1 MINEERYSREELELL
16 ADARNSTELF
26 GRLFMPHHFPRVFT
40 GVHREIFR
48 VLDDD
53 SIKRAV
59 IVAPRGI
66 GKTTLISNTYP
77 LKRMLYRDSRFIIMM
92 GASADTAME
101 QTENMKAE
109 LASNDRIRAVFGK
122 AVSDNVSKE
131 EWNVWFHDDPVGA
144 KVLPRGAGQKVRGRK
159 YRQYRP
165 DLILVDDLEND
176 KNIKSELMREDVKRW
191 FFSSLLNLTDVYGDT
206 GRIIVVGTIMHQDSL
221 LSNLLD
227 LPDWHKVVLSLA
239 DDNMKSNIPEWYSDE
254 QVIEL
259 RESLR
264 RANELDKFYMEFMST
279 VTSGE
284 DGLFRA
290 SYFTYYD
297 EEELRGRLLETV
309 VLADP
314 ARTTG
319 ARSADS
325 AIMAVTLDSERD
337 RLYVRDVF
345 AGKISPDECIR
356 AMLDMADTYNASV
369 LAPEV
374 TGLEEFFLYP
384 LREEML
390 KRYKRPRYEIL
401 PLKPIRSKEDRA
413 RALVPWYKRGA
424 VSHRKEAC
432 VGLEKALLSY
442 PRCARWDVL
451 DCLSNMISAMDEGD
465 RFIGFGGVDSSNGDV
480 TKDELAALAAL
491 EKDDEKLYDLGDSWK
506 RIR

>member
-1 MINEERYSREELELL
+1 MEVL

-26 GRLFMPHHFPRVFT
+26 GMLFMPHHFSRPFT

-48 VLDDD
+48 ILDDD

-59 IVAPRGI
+59 IVAPRAI

-109 LASNDRIRAVFGK
+109 LGTNERIRAVFGK
-122 AVSDNVSKE
+122 VVSDSVSKE
-131 EWNVWFHDDPVGA
+131 EWNVWFTDDQVGA

-176 KNIKSELMREDVKRW
+176 KNIKSELMREDVKKW
-191 FFSSLLNLTDVYGDT
+191 FFSSLMNLTDVYGDT

-221 LSNLLD
+221 LSNLLE
-227 LPDWHKVVLSLA
+227 LPDWEKIVLSLA
-239 DDNMKSNIPEWYSDE
+239 DDNMHSNIPEWYSDD

-264 RANELDKFYMEFMST
+264 RAGELDKFYMEFMST

-290 SYFTYYD
+290 SYFTYYE
-297 EEELRGRLLETV
+297 EEELKGRGGLETV

-319 ARSADS
+319 TRSADS
-325 AIMAVTLDSERD
+325 AIMAVTLDGERD
-337 RLYVRDVF
+337 RLYVRDIY
-345 AGKISPDECIR
+345 AGKLSPDECIK
-356 AMLDMADTYNASV
+356 AMLDMADAYGASV

-384 LREEML
+384 LREAML
-390 KRYKRPRYEIL
+390 NRYKRPAYEVL
-401 PLKPIRSKEDRA
+401 PLKPIKSKEDRA
-413 RALVPWYKRGA
+413 RALVPWYRRGA
-424 VSHRKEAC
+424 VAHRKEAC
-432 VGLEKALLSY
+432 VGLEKALLSF

-451 DCLSNMISAMDEGD
+451 DCLANMISAMEEGD
-465 RFIGFGGVDSSNGDV
+465 RFIGFGGADSFDGNV
-480 TKDELAALAAL
+480 TKGELAALASL
-491 EKDDEKLYDLGDSWK
+491 EKDTGPELGESWK